1 MTTLKWMALQMV
13 KVKRTPS
20 KSRPMFATYKMSVS
34 KCIVVPSIS
43 FSRSGSF
50 FLANFALFRFSIAL
64 SLIFS
69 LPLIFSATLSL
80 SLSSAT

>member
-1 MTTLKWMALQMV
+1 MALQMV

-34 KCIVVPSIS
+34 MCIVVPSIS

-50 FLANFALFRFSIAL
+50 YSRIFCSFSLLHCSL